1 MKFGEKMV
9 KSNSGYLRNDPI
21 SKEVKPINSFGL
33 DHPSGKPINISTQMG
48 DNRSSGFKGSGVISG
63 TSGDPGL
70 TTQWSRT
77 ACPRLTLCIEPGFCW
92 VLLSR
97 SVR

>member
-1 MKFGEKMV
+1 
-9 KSNSGYLRNDPI
+9 
-21 SKEVKPINSFGL
+21 
-33 DHPSGKPINISTQMG
+33 
-48 DNRSSGFKGSGVISG
+48 
-63 TSGDPGL
+63 L